1 MESIFF
7 YIMTNPDWSGK
18 YKYGSQVGEWKYWD
32 ENGDEFL
39 GEYTLDGVIYTLKE
53 LQQAAIEQKF
63 EFVEYMTSL
72 KSQGLKKMY
81 R

>member
-1 MESIFF
+1 
-7 YIMTNPDWSGK
+7 
-18 YKYGSQVGEWKYWD
+18 
-32 ENGDEFL
+32 
-39 GEYTLDGVIYTLKE
+39 GVIYTLKE
-53 LQQAAIEQKF
+53 LQQAAIEQQF